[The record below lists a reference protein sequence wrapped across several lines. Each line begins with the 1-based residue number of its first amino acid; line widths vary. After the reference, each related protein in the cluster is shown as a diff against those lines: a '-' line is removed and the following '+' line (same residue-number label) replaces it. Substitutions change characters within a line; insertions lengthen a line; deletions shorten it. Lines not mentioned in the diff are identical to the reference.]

1 MVRMTADGL
10 LRPHDDK
17 RGRCGA
23 CSPFE
28 RSSQLPA
35 ALNTLFSL
43 FVRGSEKKK
52 KATRTERASSVFF
65 KTQHLQCL
73 RDFFF
78 YVIFYLLLTALMYL
92 LRAVSVAAGRLSA
105 RIKSPRIKKDIS
117 LFLRT
122 FSV

>member
-1 MVRMTADGL
+1 MTINVDDVVL
-10 LRPHDDK
+10 L
-17 RGRCGA
+17 
-23 CSPFE
+23 SPFE